1 MGDGMFFTPKSKKRT
16 ETHGGLPWW
25 KTRTVYQIYPRSFC
39 DSNGDG
45 IGDLKGIIS
54 KLDYLADLG
63 IGIIWLSPVYCSPN
77 DDNGY
82 DISDYRNIHPDF
94 GTLSDMKRLI
104 SEAKKRD
111 IKIVM
116 DLVINHTS
124 DEHEWFKQSRSG
136 IDNPYRDYYIWQSG
150 KDGKMPNNW
159 TSFFSGPVWE
169 KDETTGQYYLHLFS
183 KKQPD
188 LNWKNPKVMR
198 EIQSILKYW
207 LDMGIAG
214 FRCDVINVIYKTSLK
229 NGKKR
234 LILTGRE
241 HYLSQQGCHS
251 ILRELRRTVFS
262 NYDCFTVG
270 ETVLVTP
277 AMANDL
283 CGESRGEL
291 DMVFSFAHMDADSIN
306 NKWLKIPFK
315 PERLFSVLA
324 KWQNEVGWNANYFE
338 NHDQPRTVS
347 RYGSFTGKVD
357 ELNKPGAKDALERFA
372 KLTACMLFTLKGTP
386 YVYEGQE
393 LGMTNGDFT
402 RIEDF
407 RDLETFNIYR
417 LMRKMHFPEK
427 TAWKLIL
434 KTSRDNARTPMQWSA
449 EKEAGFTTG
458 KPWIGVNENYRY
470 INAQEQRA
478 RPDSVF
484 AFYKTLIALR
494 EQSPA
499 LLNGAFK
506 RIKSPK
512 NVFAYTR
519 TLSEQNCLVLLN
531 FNAKE
536 VRLNKELQTFFSSH
550 AVKILCANTEHDP
563 ASGILQAHQ
572 ACIMEYR

>member
-16 ETHGGLPWW
+16 ETHSDLPWW

-136 IDNPYRDYYIWQSG
+136 MDNPYRDYYIWQSG

-188 LNWKNPKVMR
+188 LNWKNPKVMQ

-262 NYDCFTVG
+262 N
-270 ETVLVTP
+270 
-277 AMANDL
+277 
-283 CGESRGEL
+283 
-291 DMVFSFAHMDADSIN
+291 
-306 NKWLKIPFK
+306 
-315 PERLFSVLA
+315 
-324 KWQNEVGWNANYFE
+324 
-338 NHDQPRTVS
+338 
-347 RYGSFTGKVD
+347 
-357 ELNKPGAKDALERFA
+357 
-372 KLTACMLFTLKGTP
+372 
-386 YVYEGQE
+386 
-393 LGMTNGDFT
+393 
-402 RIEDF
+402 
-407 RDLETFNIYR
+407 
-417 LMRKMHFPEK
+417 
-427 TAWKLIL
+427 
-434 KTSRDNARTPMQWSA
+434 
-449 EKEAGFTTG
+449 
-458 KPWIGVNENYRY
+458 
-470 INAQEQRA
+470 
-478 RPDSVF
+478 
-484 AFYKTLIALR
+484 
-494 EQSPA
+494 
-499 LLNGAFK
+499 
-506 RIKSPK
+506 
-512 NVFAYTR
+512 
-519 TLSEQNCLVLLN
+519 
-531 FNAKE
+531 
-536 VRLNKELQTFFSSH
+536 
-550 AVKILCANTEHDP
+550 
-563 ASGILQAHQ
+563 
-572 ACIMEYR
+572 